1 MTSCTC
7 GGLFGVLHYQYTN
20 TIQQENDMFTIQ
32 SPRPSAYV
40 ERRLTPR
47 RGDGSTQ
54 PARIHRERDFGV
66 GYGNSSGY
74 ASNRNYA
81 TPATAYFRC
90 R

>member
-1 MTSCTC
+1 MSS
-7 GGLFGVLHYQYTN
+7 
-20 TIQQENDMFTIQ
+20 IQ
-32 SPRPSAYV
+32 SPRTTAYV

-47 RGDGSTQ
+47 RGDGAAQ

-74 ASNRNYA
+74 ASNRSYA
-81 TPATAYFRC
+81 TPQAAYSRC

>member
-1 MTSCTC
+1 
-7 GGLFGVLHYQYTN
+7 
-20 TIQQENDMFTIQ
+20 MFSIQ
-32 SPRPSAYV
+32 SPRLMAYV

-47 RGDGSTQ
+47 RGDGAK

-74 ASNRNYA
+74 ASNRSYA
-81 TPATAYFRC
+81 TPTTAYFRC

>member
-1 MTSCTC
+1 MSS
-7 GGLFGVLHYQYTN
+7 N
-20 TIQQENDMFTIQ
+20 Q
-32 SPRPSAYV
+32 SPRTTAYA

-47 RGDGSTQ
+47 RGDGAAQ

-74 ASNRNYA
+74 ASNRSYA
-81 TPATAYFRC
+81 TPQTAYFRC

>member
-1 MTSCTC
+1 
-7 GGLFGVLHYQYTN
+7 
-20 TIQQENDMFTIQ
+20 MFRTQ
-32 SPRPSAYV
+32 SPLPMAYT

-47 RGDGSTQ
+47 RGDVSAK

-74 ASNRNYA
+74 ARIQRERDFGVGYGNSSGYASNRSYA
-81 TPATAYFRC
+81 TPATPLFRC